1 MSLTSSRSAS
11 RAIAGTL
18 RCAAIAGPR
27 CCSSIPPLPS
37 SLAAPRPLRHF
48 TSTGIP
54 RERETFPYQ
63 NPFSKIL
70 HPIGYIKWKMNRIDS
85 ARHGYEACSSQFDK
99 RSEMI
104 KDNFQTWFAMTILH
118 VWMYNARLRAEG
130 VEGKEMKQEMFDHI
144 WLDVELKIHH
154 AGVRTNVSKIMSNL
168 VSAYYGQTL
177 AYDEGLYYGDAILA
191 GALWRNLMGSQDI
204 TATQMEAV
212 LVYVRKQLL
221 RLDAADRTEVLEGRF
236 SFDEVDIGGVK
247 AVRAELDGEA

>member
-1 MSLTSSRSAS
+1 MALASRSAS
-11 RAIAGTL
+11 RTIAGSL
-18 RCAAIAGPR
+18 RCAAVAGPHG
-27 CCSSIPPLPS
+27 CPHVPPSLLPA
-37 SLAAPRPLRHF
+37 LWATRPSRNF
-48 TSTGIP
+48 TASGTY

-63 NPFSKIL
+63 NAFTKIL

-99 RSEMI
+99 RSEMV
-104 KDNFQTWFAMTILH
+104 KAFNLPDNFQTWFAMTVLH

-130 VEGKEMKQEMFDHI
+130 LEGKEMKQEMFDHI

-177 AYDEGLYYGDAILA
+177 AYDEGLYYGDAIMA

-204 TATQMEAV
+204 TATQMEAA

-221 RLDAADRTEVLEGRF
+221 RLDAADRAEVLEGRF
-236 SFDEVDIGGVK
+236 SFDEVEI
-247 AVRAELDGEA
+247 